1 MLSKA
6 IIRSVSTPRFTE
18 SRLHPICLRK
28 NFSRRWRR
36 PLTITNHP
44 KNIQKKSCG
53 LESVSFEA
61 TNNNSKI
68 TEGFK
73 DGQTIKETLDKPF
86 VDVKSN
92 SSTINQPSTRSHDGE
107 TRSTEQIEFTSH
119 SDELNSKNSFE
130 DNSTSFNSKPL
141 STSDPTTQE
150 IHSSNYTLPDLTQ
163 GIPSSEDF
171 EARKKFTSSGPNL
184 LQLEETFQNGGYRD
198 RGSLPA
204 SAYISSSEKKRLQ
217 VANYFYGAFFLLSVF
232 GTLYLGRNWGT
243 EEEEKEHSQAPSGW
257 SISSMWKRAKAR
269 VWDELNY
276 YQAPAFRKLLPDV
289 DPMFERPY
297 TLVLGLEDLLICSEW
312 TREHGWRLAKRP
324 GVDYFLRYLSQ
335 YYELVVFTT
344 QPSHFAEPIIRKLD
358 PYHIIMW
365 PLFREAT
372 LYENGEYTK
381 DLSFLNRDPSKV
393 IILDTDKAH
402 VKKQPENA
410 IILEPWR
417 GDPNDKELVSLI
429 PFLEYIPTMA
439 YSDVRKALKSFE
451 GKYIPT
457 EFARREAIAR
467 KKFHDQLEE
476 EKKRRPKRSIL
487 GLLGDALGIKY
498 QPMMFDP
505 NEQSPA
511 EAFAQGKMLQDQ
523 ARERGQRNYQILEK
537 EIREN
542 GEKWLK
548 EEAALEEKSKEE
560 SMKALKS
567 GIIGFFGFG
576 QNTELDPKAIK

>member
-1 MLSKA
+1 MLSRA
-6 IIRSVSTPRFTE
+6 VIRSVSTLRFAEFRVQPT
-18 SRLHPICLRK
+18 CLRK

-36 PLTITNHP
+36 PLTSTNHP
-44 KNIQKKSCG
+44 NNNQKKSSE
-53 LESVSFEA
+53 LESVSYET
-61 TNNNSKI
+61 TNKESKVNESFNDDHTSREI
-68 TEGFK
+68 LE
-73 DGQTIKETLDKPF
+73 KPF
-86 VDVKSN
+86 LDLNSN
-92 SSTINQPSTRSHDGE
+92 SITNGQPSTKSTDGN
-107 TRSTEQIEFTSH
+107 TRSTEKIEIS
-119 SDELNSKNSFE
+119 SRKDDLDSNDSLENYPI
-130 DNSTSFNSKPL
+130 SFNSKPL
-141 STSDPTTQE
+141 STSDLVTQE
-150 IHSSNYTLPDLTQ
+150 KYSSNYSLPDLTQ
-163 GIPSSEDF
+163 GIPSSQDYD
-171 EARKKFTSSGPNL
+171 ARKKHTSSDLNL
-184 LQLEETFQNGGYRD
+184 LHLKGTFQNGGYRD

-217 VANYFYGAFFLLSVF
+217 VANYFYGAFFLFSIF

-243 EEEEKEHSQAPSGW
+243 EEEENEHSQAPSGW
-257 SISSMWKRAKAR
+257 SIGLMWKRAKAR
-269 VWDELNY
+269 IGDELNY

-297 TLVLGLEDLLICSEW
+297 TLVLSLEDLLICSEW
-312 TREHGWRLAKRP
+312 TREQGWRLAKRP

-344 QPSHFAEPIIRKLD
+344 QPSHLAEPIIRKLD

-467 KKFHDQLEE
+467 KKFHEQLEE
-476 EKKRRPKRSIL
+476 EKKRRPKRSLL
-487 GLLGDALGIKY
+487 GLLGDSLGIKY

-567 GIIGFFGFG
+567 GITGFFGFG
-576 QNTELDPKAIK
+576 QDTESEPKSIK

>member
-1 MLSKA
+1 MLSRA
-6 IIRSVSTPRFTE
+6 IVRSVSTQRFTE
-18 SRLHPICLRK
+18 FRVHPIYLRK
-28 NFSRRWRR
+28 NSSKRWCRT
-36 PLTITNHP
+36 LTSTSHP
-44 KNIQKKSCG
+44 NNSQKKSSK
-53 LESVSFEA
+53 LESVSFEI
-61 TNNNSKI
+61 TNKNSKI
-68 TEGFK
+68 ISSSNDDQNFRDTSK
-73 DGQTIKETLDKPF
+73 
-86 VDVKSN
+86 KSFTGPN
-92 SSTINQPSTRSHDGE
+92 SISSTNKQPTSKSFDGD
-107 TRSTEQIEFTSH
+107 TRSTERIENLPSK
-119 SDELNSKNSFE
+119 DELNLNKSLENNSIPF
-130 DNSTSFNSKPL
+130 DSKPL
-141 STSDPTTQE
+141 STSDPVTQE
-150 IHSSNYTLPDLTQ
+150 KDSSNYSLPDLTQ
-163 GIPSSEDF
+163 GIPSSHDF
-171 EARKKFTSSGPNL
+171 EARKKYTSSDPNL
-184 LQLEETFQNGGYRD
+184 LQLEETIRNGGYRD

-217 VANYFYGAFFLLSVF
+217 VANYFYGAFFLFSIF
-232 GTLYLGRNWGT
+232 GTLYLGRNWST
-243 EEEEKEHSQAPSGW
+243 KEEENEHLQAPSGW
-257 SISSMWKRAKAR
+257 SIGLMWKRAKAR
-269 VWDELNY
+269 IGDELNY

-417 GDPNDKELVSLI
+417 GDPTDKELVSLI
-429 PFLEYIPTMA
+429 PFWNIFLPWHILT
-439 YSDVRKALKSFE
+439 F
-451 GKYIPT
+451 GKHSNHSK
-457 EFARREAIAR
+457 E
-467 KKFHDQLEE
+467 QLEE
-476 EKKRRPKRSIL
+476 EKKRRPKQSIL

-567 GIIGFFGFG
+567 GITGFFGFR
-576 QNTELDPKAIK
+576 QDTDSESNATK

>member
-1 MLSKA
+1 MLSRA
-6 IIRSVSTPRFTE
+6 IIRSVFT
-18 SRLHPICLRK
+18 SRITEFRVHPACVREK
-28 NFSRRWRR
+28 FSKRWRR
-36 PLTITNHP
+36 PLTRTNHP
-44 KNIQKKSCG
+44 
-53 LESVSFEA
+53 
-61 TNNNSKI
+61 NNNEKFFSLGSMSLETTNGNLKKVESSRIDQDSKDK
-68 TEGFK
+68 TEK
-73 DGQTIKETLDKPF
+73 SPTDISSNSIVEEQSSAESIDINNRSEEQIEIPPKLDEQKTINSPKND
-86 VDVKSN
+86 SN
-92 SSTINQPSTRSHDGE
+92 SSNIKLSSTPDPRKE
-107 TRSTEQIEFTSH
+107 EEYT
-119 SDELNSKNSFE
+119 LNY
-130 DNSTSFNSKPL
+130 P
-141 STSDPTTQE
+141 
-150 IHSSNYTLPDLTQ
+150 LPDLTQ
-163 GIPSSEDF
+163 GIPSLLNY
-171 EARKKFTSSGPNL
+171 EARKKYTSSDLNT
-184 LQLEETFQNGGYRD
+184 LQLEESLQNGGYRD

-217 VANYFYGAFFLLSVF
+217 VANFLYGAFFIFSVF
-232 GTLYLGRNWGT
+232 GTLYLGRNWDT
-243 EEEEKEHSQAPSGW
+243 KEEENEHTQAPSGW
-257 SISSMWKRAKAR
+257 SIGLMWKRAKAR
-269 VWDELNY
+269 ISDELNY

-344 QPSHFAEPIIRKLD
+344 QPSHLAEPIIRKLD

-372 LYENGEYTK
+372 LYENGKYTK

-402 VKKQPENA
+402 VKNQPENA

-417 GDPNDKELVSLI
+417 GDLNDKELVSLI

-457 EFARREAIAR
+457 EFARRETIAR
-467 KKFHDQLEE
+467 KKFQEQLEE

-487 GLLGDALGIKY
+487 GLIGDTLGIKY

-523 ARERGQRNYQILEK
+523 ARERGQRNYQILER

-567 GIIGFFGFG
+567 GITGFFGFG
-576 QNTELDPKAIK
+576 QNSDSESKPAK